1 MKTSRISSFMLF
13 ESHLVLTVC
22 WVYQMI
28 DAVTLQIKFIILSF
42 LFSILEAFWRKLA
55 SEATLQI
62 FSVVHLKL
70 QK

>member
-1 MKTSRISSFMLF
+1 MLF
-13 ESHLVLTVC
+13 ESNLVLTAC

-42 LFSILEAFWRKLA
+42 LFSILEAFWCKLP
-55 SEATLQI
+55 SEAMLHI

-70 QK
+70 